1 MFIAA
6 LDFENLDNPLFLKTF
21 AEALRQFPNQKAIIV
36 HGDSAYTDRLMQTGI
51 MREDAIIRSIQDLNH
66 RLVSFFAD
74 YGIACIGINGFQ
86 RGTIAVQSDGSLEV
100 NIPFL
105 ESLPERT
112 ITIISNLVL
121 DKPTEGKKV
130 VPLSEV
136 ARLLAKKL
144 SEDQVFIFSTDKKDH
159 TFLKMAV
166 EMPKM
171 GQIDEISL
179 KKHENSVPKEFVSYP
194 GKYILSKPLF
204 NSDLKSFEIIS
215 FIAI

>member
-21 AEALRQFPNQKAIIV
+21 AEALKQFPNQRAIIV

-51 MREDAIIRSIQDLNH
+51 MREDAIVRSIQDLNH

-112 ITIISNLVL
+112 ITILSNLVL
-121 DKPTEGKKV
+121 VKTTENKKV
-130 VPLSEV
+130 VPLPEI
-136 ARLLAKKL
+136 ARILAEML
-144 SEDQVFIFSTDKKDH
+144 TEDQVFIFSIDKKDH
-159 TFLKMAV
+159 TFLKMSV

-171 GQIDEISL
+171 GQSDEISL
-179 KKHENSVPKEFVSYP
+179 KKHENRVPEEFISYP

-215 FIAI
+215 FITV